1 MYKELEKDIDS
12 YNKSNNNGKG
22 SKYRICITDKSY
34 QENYNNIDWSNGEKS
49 NKTN

>member
-22 SKYRICITDKSY
+22 SKSRFLTTDKQY
-34 QENYNNIDWSNGEKS
+34 QENYNRIFKKKEIKWIK
-49 NKTN
+49 